1 MSDGEKQINVEVN
14 FSRQPLT
21 NIFNG
26 GSFLKSIWVRY
37 NSIFSNIMDR
47 KFMES
52 ELRLVLFCGTIF
64 WILYLLQKII

>member
-1 MSDGEKQINVEVN
+1 MEDGEKQINMEVN

-21 NIFNG
+21 NMFNG
-26 GSFLKSIWVRY
+26 GSFLKSIWIRC

-52 ELRLVLFCGTIF
+52 ELRLVLFCGSVL
-64 WILYLLQKII
+64 WIVYLLSQIV